1 MSDVSSPASPSPGHA
16 AAPRP
21 VLSVFDG
28 VMIIVGI
35 IIGGGIFTFP
45 PLVAGMTGSVE
56 WMFGAWLFGATLALI
71 GALCYAELATTFPNA
86 GGDYYFLTRA
96 YGKDLSFFFAWAR
109 VLVITTGSIALLAF
123 VFGDYMSRVFW
134 LGAQSSTIYAVLI
147 VVALTAV
154 NIAGLKESARTQ
166 NLLSG
171 LLVLGMLM
179 VVIAGFVAPATG
191 AAPAPAASNAVPT
204 LFGTALL
211 FVLFTFG
218 GWNEAAYISA
228 EVRGG
233 PRSIVKVLL
242 LALLL
247 VTSIYVLFVAA
258 LLVGLGFDGLKSS
271 QAVAADVARNAF
283 GTFGEKTIGA
293 VVALAAL
300 TSINATMIVAARTNY
315 SLGNDWPVFR
325 FMSRWNSERDAPVA
339 AYLVTGAI
347 SLTLVLLAT
356 VNKSGVKFMV
366 DFTAPV
372 FWFFFLL
379 TGIALFVLRF
389 RQPHVARPFKVPAY
403 PVLPMTF
410 RRHLRLPAVPQ
421 PPLHPREPG
430 GAGRAVR
437 DGGRCRGL
445 DHRAV
450 APTLTNAR
458 QSAHHRRVAR
468 GRTRRP
474 FRPQWRRGSSCWSQR
489 HADHTSEHRSPSRP
503 HARCATHSG
512 VSLPWW
518 PRRPMSASSN
528 CIDCCGQRV
537 AHWLS
542 IRRRHRGKE
551 HRLRVASRQPRPRTA
566 GLLRWPTCLRFNRT
580 RCVGSS
586 RRCARVPR
594 RPRRSI
600 AGDAVTRSG
609 SRQRC
614 RRN

>member
-1 MSDVSSPASPSPGHA
+1 MSDVSRSASPSPAHT
-16 AAPRP
+16 AAPKP

-123 VFGDYMSRVFW
+123 VFGDYMSRVLS
-134 LGAQSSTIYAVLI
+134 LGTQSSTIYAVLI

-154 NIAGLKESARTQ
+154 NIAGLKESSRTQ

-171 LLVLGMLM
+171 LLVLGMLL
-179 VVIAGFVAPATG
+179 VVIAGFVAPATS
-191 AAPAPAASNAVPT
+191 AAPAPAPAASNAVPA

-228 EVRGG
+228 EVKGG
-233 PRSIVKVLL
+233 TRSIVKVLVF
-242 LALLL
+242 ALLL
-247 VTSIYVLFVAA
+247 VTLIYLLFVAA
-258 LLVGLGFDGLKSS
+258 LLAGLGFDGLKSS

-283 GTFGEKTIGA
+283 GTFGEKAIGA
-293 VVALAAL
+293 IVALAAL

-325 FMSRWNSERDAPVA
+325 FMSRWNSKRDAPVA

-347 SLTLVLLAT
+347 SLVLVLLAT

-379 TGIALFVLRF
+379 TGVALFVLRF

-403 PVLPMTF
+403 PVLPMIFVGTCAF
-410 RRHLRLPAVPQ
+410 LLYRSLLFT
-421 PPLHPREPG
+421 LEN
-430 GAGRAVR
+430 RAVQAA
-437 DGGRCRGL
+437 L
-445 DHRAV
+445 YVMA
-450 APTLTNAR
+450 A
-458 QSAHHRRVAR
+458 
-468 GRTRRP
+468 
-474 FRPQWRRGSSCWSQR
+474 
-489 HADHTSEHRSPSRP
+489 
-503 HARCATHSG
+503 G
-512 VSLPWW
+512 V
-518 PRRPMSASSN
+518 
-528 CIDCCGQRV
+528 V
-537 AHWLS
+537 VWL
-542 IRRRHRGKE
+542 IA
-551 HRLRVASRQPRPRTA
+551 RLRKH
-566 GLLRWPTCLRFNRT
+566 
-580 RCVGSS
+580 
-586 RRCARVPR
+586 
-594 RPRRSI
+594 
-600 AGDAVTRSG
+600 
-609 SRQRC
+609 
-614 RRN
+614 